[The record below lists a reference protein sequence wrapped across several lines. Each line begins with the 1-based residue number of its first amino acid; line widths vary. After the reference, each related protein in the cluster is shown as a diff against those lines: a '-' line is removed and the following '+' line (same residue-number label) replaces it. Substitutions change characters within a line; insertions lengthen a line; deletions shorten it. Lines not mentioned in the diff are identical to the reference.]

1 MNPPAGWLPD
11 PGGQPGQRYFDG
23 QRWTEHFAPTPPTP
37 PPPPSVAVA
46 VSSGGGPNH
55 ALHAVLTLFT
65 CGMWL
70 PVWILIAIFSGSSR
84 SSVAVAGNGMNMT
97 TPPNRKPLIVACVV
111 LGWIM
116 LGASVEHP
124 WLLAVLVVMGGV
136 GGLIWWMR
144 KDDQNRARRERDE
157 QVQRDIIAGRAD
169 YENKLYYEGDP
180 RGTYGQYMPPPDQGG
195 SA

>member
-1 MNPPAGWLPD
+1 LIIA
-11 PGGQPGQRYFDG
+11 
-23 QRWTEHFAPTPPTP
+23 
-37 PPPPSVAVA
+37 AVM
-46 VSSGGGPNH
+46 
-55 ALHAVLTLFT
+55 F
-65 CGMWL
+65 
-70 PVWILIAIFSGSSR
+70 
-84 SSVAVAGNGMNMT
+84 
-97 TPPNRKPLIVACVV
+97 
-111 LGWIM
+111 GWIM

-136 GGLIWWMR
+136 GGLVWWRR

-195 SA
+195 F